1 MARRR
6 EFFQPFEG
14 HYQALWWVPVGHRPT
29 VDEGLARL
37 WKLDHFGPSCDA
49 FTFKSRFLPPNQL
62 GAPVAMKP
70 DPGAWVARSAP
81 FSKFVGDPS
90 VFTCTGL
97 GRLQWESTANQ
108 TRTMS
113 NPIRILV
120 VDDHPI
126 LRQGLSALLANEPDM
141 LLTGEASNG
150 LEAIELFRSL
160 RPDIMLLDVQMPEL
174 GGIEALEAIRHVFPA
189 ARIIILTTYAGDAL
203 AQRALAAG
211 AQGYVL
217 KGMLRKELLDTI
229 RAVHRGQKKISA
241 DVATQLAHHTTD
253 DDLSDREIDVLKL
266 IATGNSNKRIAN
278 QLLITEETVKGHVRS
293 ILAKL
298 GASDRTHAVT
308 LGLTRG
314 IFQL

>member
-1 MARRR
+1 
-6 EFFQPFEG
+6 
-14 HYQALWWVPVGHRPT
+14 
-29 VDEGLARL
+29 
-37 WKLDHFGPSCDA
+37 
-49 FTFKSRFLPPNQL
+49 
-62 GAPVAMKP
+62 
-70 DPGAWVARSAP
+70 
-81 FSKFVGDPS
+81 
-90 VFTCTGL
+90 
-97 GRLQWESTANQ
+97 
-108 TRTMS
+108 MS